1 MTSLELE
8 MELWKERANNAFG
21 KKLAEIADHTSGFF
35 VEEDEGY
42 GIKCTPIS
50 KLKTIYSV
58 DGDAK
63 SIYLR
68 CISILTNYDIICD
81 EDVELNIMLNELKR
95 IAYDN

>member
-8 MELWKERANNAFG
+8 MELWKRRSESEFG
-21 KKLAEIADHTSGFF
+21 KKLAEIVEHTKGFF

-42 GIKCTPIS
+42 GIVCTPIS
-50 KLKTIYSV
+50 KLKSIYSV

-68 CISILTNYDIICD
+68 CVSLLTDYDVICD

-95 IAYDN
+95 LAYDN